1 MVGHARGAATKAVP
15 AQAAT
20 AAAALMIVC
29 VLTLAGCGTT
39 KVSGT
44 ARTANEQL
52 LLTNAWDDALR
63 QVDFR
68 PLAGVPVYF
77 DPQYLVSPVDQGWMI
92 SSIRQA
98 MLAQGVLL
106 RPKAEVAQWV
116 VEARVG
122 TYGTNDS
129 NWLFGIPQMTV
140 PSFPG
145 VTTGAAIPEVPLAK
159 RQNQQGVVKV
169 ALYAYDRATGQVTWT
184 SGTALSTSS
193 AKDVYIGG
201 LGPIQ
206 SGTIRSGTEFVGV
219 RLPTISDPG
228 PSGVTAP
235 LPPAGDVPYHAPN
248 LNIPS
253 SAADRDAFAP

>member
-1 MVGHARGAATKAVP
+1 MVGHARGAATTSAS
-15 AQAAT
+15 AMLALAT
-20 AAAALMIVC
+20 L
-29 VLTLAGCGTT
+29 LGCGTM

-63 QVDFR
+63 QIDFR
-68 PLAGVPVYF
+68 PLAGVPTF
-77 DPQYLVSPVDQGWMI
+77 LDPQYLVSPVDQGWMI
-92 SSIRQA
+92 SSVRQA

-106 RPKAEVAQWV
+106 RSKPEQAQWI

-129 NWLFGIPQMTV
+129 SWLFGIPPTVV
-140 PSFPG
+140 PSVPG
-145 VTTGAAIPEVPLAK
+145 MFTGASIPEVSLAK
-159 RQNQQGVVKV
+159 KTNQQGVAKL

-184 SGTALSTSS
+184 SGTQLSTST

-201 LGPIQ
+201 LGPFQ
-206 SGTIRSGTEFVGV
+206 SGSIRKGTDFAGMT
-219 RLPTISDPG
+219 LPTIIDAG
-228 PSGVTAP
+228 PSGSTVA
-235 LPPAGDVPYHAPN
+235 LPPAGDVPYHAPS

-253 SAADRDAFAP
+253 SAVDRDAFAP